1 MVKQNQ
7 ITPRQQQPT
16 NCLSVSDHLV
26 ELALKGL
33 TNLITFNDFE
43 ITKFIPAFCFLSHF

>member
-1 MVKQNQ
+1 MVKHTQ
-7 ITPRQQQPT
+7 ITTRWQQPT

-33 TNLITFNDFE
+33 TNLFTFNDFE
-43 ITKFIPAFCFLSHF
+43 ITKFIPAFCFLSDF